1 MKKTLLT
8 LFLFCFLGGLTF
20 AQVVGGQI
28 DDFED
33 DTEQGWVEFSATA
46 PENVNSDG
54 PAGGAD
60 SYLRDYTTGTSGPGG
75 RLVMFNDSQW
85 TGDFTTEG
93 VIAIRFDVRAL
104 TNDIDVRVSLTGDGG
119 KFSSSTFVTVIAGTG
134 WTTVTIPISSGD
146 LVSVGDGND
155 GGVAGF
161 DVGMTLGEVSQMR
174 ILSSPTAAW
183 RGEIIDAEMHV
194 DNIEA
199 ATSLSLNKVKT
210 ADFSIY
216 PNPSKS
222 KLNINLVQN
231 SNATKVEVYDILG
244 KRVYANSLTDLKSS
258 INASS
263 WNAGVYLVKI
273 SNDFGTQTKRFV
285 KQ

>member
-8 LFLFCFLGGLTF
+8 LFLSCFVSSIAF
-20 AQVVGGQI
+20 AQVVGGQV

-33 DTEQGWVEFSATA
+33 ATTQGWVVGASSGA
-46 PENVNSDG
+46 PPVNITTGG
-54 PAGGAD
+54 PNGAGDNFLQYISFGGGGPD
-60 SYLRDYTTGTSGPGG
+60 SKMIVYNQVQWSGDYTTQGVVAIEFDIKVETNDLNIRVAFDGGGG
-75 RLVMFNDSQW
+75 RFC
-85 TGDFTTEG
+85 T
-93 VIAIRFDVRAL
+93 
-104 TNDIDVRVSLTGDGG
+104 
-119 KFSSSTFVTVIAGTG
+119 STPI
-134 WTTVTIPISSGD
+134 TVTAGSGWNHIVIPISSGD
-146 LVSVGDGND
+146 FTAVGGSNIGDTLE
-155 GGVAGF
+155 
-161 DVGMTLGEVSQMR
+161 DVNTMR
-174 ILSSPTAAW
+174 ILSNTVASWQGQSISATMQ
-183 RGEIIDAEMHV
+183 I

-199 ATSLSLNKVKT
+199 ATSLSLNDVKT
-210 ADFSIY
+210 IDFSIY

-244 KRVYANSLTDLKSS
+244 KRVYANSLTDLKPS